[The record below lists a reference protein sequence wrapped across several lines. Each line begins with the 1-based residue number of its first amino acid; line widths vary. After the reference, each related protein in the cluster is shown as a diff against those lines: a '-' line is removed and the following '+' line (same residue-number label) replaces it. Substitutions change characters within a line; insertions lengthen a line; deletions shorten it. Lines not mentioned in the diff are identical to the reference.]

1 MLGIYKDLNIEDYHG
16 DVDSISRSSV
26 MELKKSPWHY
36 WNAYLNPNKPK
47 KEPSDAM
54 NFGSAFHTLVL
65 EPDLFD
71 KQFIV
76 APERLL
82 LKEVGRDRY
91 QQYKSEL
98 EEAEAALSGKI
109 LLTTKQHDTLNRMRE
124 SVLKHEQASLILKD
138 AEVEQSLFWLD
149 EHTGIK
155 CKIRPDIWQASIIAD
170 LKTTDDASESSFQRA
185 MVDYGYHVQAA
196 MIREGVREVIGY
208 DIKNIVFIAVE
219 KKFPYSTVTYIID
232 DIALEYGLVEFKNQ
246 LLKLKSCR
254 ESNIWESYENK
265 VISLPNWAL
274 LRGVS

>member
-1 MLGIYKDLNIEDYHG
+1 MLGIYKDLSIEEYHG
-16 DVDSISRSSV
+16 DASSISRSSI

-36 WNAYLNPNKPK
+36 WNAYLNPNRPK

-65 EPDLFD
+65 EPQLFD
-71 KQFIV
+71 DQFII
-76 APERLL
+76 APEKVL
-82 LKEVGRDRY
+82 LKDVGRDRY
-91 QQYKSEL
+91 ESYKSEL
-98 EEAEAALSGKI
+98 DKVEMGSLGKTLLSA
-109 LLTTKQHDTLNRMRE
+109 KQYDTLNYMRD
-124 SVLKHEQASLILKD
+124 SVLKHEQASRILKD
-138 AEVEQSLFWLD
+138 AEVEQSLFWID

-208 DIKNIVFIAVE
+208 DMKNIVFIAVE

-232 DIALEYGLVEFKNQ
+232 DIALEYGLIEFKNQ